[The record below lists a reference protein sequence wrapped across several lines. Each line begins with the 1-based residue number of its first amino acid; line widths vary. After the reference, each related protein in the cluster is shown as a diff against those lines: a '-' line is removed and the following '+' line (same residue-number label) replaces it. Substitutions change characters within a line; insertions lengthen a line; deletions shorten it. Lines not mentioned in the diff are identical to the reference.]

1 MKLAGGLK
9 DEASKISEDSLRIS
23 AAMCLPMGIG
33 LSVLADPVIRLLYSD
48 VHESGPMLLFT
59 LGFASI
65 FVCMYLMSTAV
76 LQAAGKEKLTLI
88 SIVIGGAVKIAVN
101 YILVGNPDI
110 NIYGAPIGTI
120 ACYFSMCAMNYV
132 FMCRSLDKAPRLSR
146 VLLRPVLATLIMAA
160 VAYGVYLLMSGILAP
175 TGRLSTAL
183 DLCVAIAA
191 AVIAYAVFA
200 IKLRAITAE
209 DMTLIP
215 KGDKIAK
222 LLHMK

>member
-1 MKLAGGLK
+1 
-9 DEASKISEDSLRIS
+9 
-23 AAMCLPMGIG
+23 
-33 LSVLADPVIRLLYSD
+33 
-48 VHESGPMLLFT
+48 
-59 LGFASI
+59 
-65 FVCMYLMSTAV
+65 
-76 LQAAGKEKLTLI
+76 
-88 SIVIGGAVKIAVN
+88 
-101 YILVGNPDI
+101 
-110 NIYGAPIGTI
+110 
-120 ACYFSMCAMNYV
+120 MCAMNYV